1 MINSLMLY
9 IRKPPERIIDA
20 NTYKYGPQ
28 IQNPSS
34 NGKERI
40 IFKSVKKKKK
50 LKVELSVVF

>member
-1 MINSLMLY
+1 MLY

>member
-1 MINSLMLY
+1 MLY

-20 NTYKYGPQ
+20 NTYKDGSQ

-40 IFKSVKKKKK
+40 TSESVK
-50 LKVELSVVF
+50 S